1 MSSRIRTTF
10 QGDIM
15 ELVDWKKPLT
25 KIARYMCSNKTEF
38 TEVIRQAGIFKNLF
52 DQTGVCVSSMNK
64 IVEVSNTREPKMKK
78 IVAVLGFRGEYTTCK
93 KEDVVGEY
101 DLCISHK
108 KFGRVSNIEAK
119 SFISY
124 G

>member
-1 MSSRIRTTF
+1 
-10 QGDIM
+10 M
-15 ELVDWKKPLT
+15 ELEDWKKPLT
-25 KIARYMCSNKTEF
+25 KIARHMCSDKTEF
-38 TEVIRQAGIFKNLF
+38 IEVIRQAGIFKNLF

-78 IVAVLGFRGEYTTCK
+78 IVSVLGFRGEYTTCK